1 MLPYLGAVINAANP
15 GVERPMAVKYTLVD
29 DVDTGPAAAAQDP
42 TQTGG
47 SRFNLD
53 EDKLGPG
60 QALHEEKVDPIAI
73 DFGEPGPTE
82 WFRIDQRPDR
92 TVPVVMAKLTPP
104 GTDRDKL
111 YYVPKSARDIPEL
124 KPYLRPYALH
134 VIQKLIGPHTA
145 RTAIWPRRLPNISK
159 SGREDRW
166 GATDAV
172 VADRAMKGWV
182 RRETDPNTG
191 AGRRTISPDPREPIP
206 DLPWDDRTLSEL
218 LDLALPASD
227 VIADVTA

>member
-1 MLPYLGAVINAANP
+1 MP
-15 GVERPMAVKYTLVD
+15 VKYTLVD
-29 DVDTGPAAAAQDP
+29 DVDTGSAATTQDP
-42 TQTGG
+42 TQGG

-53 EDKLGPG
+53 EDTLGPG

-73 DFGEPGPTE
+73 DFGNPGPTE
-82 WFRIDQRPDR
+82 WFRIDPRPDR
-92 TVPVVMAKLTPP
+92 TATVVMAKLTPP
-104 GTDRDKL
+104 GSDRDKL
-111 YYVPKSARDIPEL
+111 YYVPKSARDVPEL

-134 VIQKLIGPHTA
+134 VVQKLVGPHTA
-145 RTAIWPRRLPNISK
+145 RTAIWPRRLPNVSK
-159 SGREDRW
+159 SGREDSW

-206 DLPWDDRTLSEL
+206 DFPWDDRTLSEL

-227 VIADVTA
+227 VIADHDHPVVRFLRSGK